1 MILAKLAC
9 NSAEADVLDL
19 FLNESIKLVQP
30 LLLKTFIVKGNLK
43 HELLF
48 QSLAKSRHCLYTLH

>member
-19 FLNESIKLVQP
+19 FLNESTKLVQP
-30 LLLKTFIVKGNLK
+30 LLLKTTKV
-43 HELLF
+43 
-48 QSLAKSRHCLYTLH
+48 T